1 MARTL
6 GLLAC
11 AIAMGSPGT
20 IEANSIL
27 LATISNDVHPYND
40 ALAASWTIRDLLQY
54 SVQNENGY
62 FRARLFEGS
71 QIEVRVNA
79 APITITESITAADDP
94 DFALVAGFLTDG
106 FSFGDDT
113 FQDIIVL
120 RTLGSENML
129 DVHVPRISEYDLF
142 GYTVDRIDRHL
153 TFSIE
158 SPGQDLNG
166 DGVWTDFHIGGVYEF
181 WGTPIPEPATL
192 LLLALGSVALL
203 RRRA

>member
-1 MARTL
+1 
-6 GLLAC
+6 
-11 AIAMGSPGT
+11 MGGPAT

-27 LATISNDVHPYND
+27 LATVSNDIHPYSNTLVE
-40 ALAASWTIRDLLQY
+40 AWTMRDLLQY

-62 FRARLFEGS
+62 FRARLFEDS
-71 QIEVRVNA
+71 QIDVRVNA
-79 APITITESITAADDP
+79 APITITESISAADDP

-113 FQDIIVL
+113 FQDILVL
-120 RTLGSENML
+120 RTLGGEDLL
-129 DVHVPRISEYDLF
+129 DVLVPRISEYDLF

-153 TFSIE
+153 TFSME

-166 DGVWTDFHIGGVYEF
+166 DGIWTDFHIGGVYEF
-181 WGTPIPEPATL
+181 WGSPIPEPATL